1 MCSVRLKRSAMI
13 SIVVAQALVP
23 GFLPSIIHAQEVPQ
37 APPLQDLILRD
48 SKRLSVWAIDLYT
61 KTPWTDRVA
70 WGALG
75 AAALLALL
83 TITER
88 TWNLRKRRV
97 VPRKF
102 LTRLED
108 RLDDGRLDRSKL
120 TDLCEMHN
128 CSAARVAAAV
138 ASRWGRPTAD
148 LERAMNLAVR
158 VESEDLMRNIPT
170 LRRVAV
176 LAPML
181 GLLGSLLMIG
191 RLLQTQDS
199 QLVEETWT
207 TILAQGLLP
216 LTGGV
221 LVAVLSLI
229 SYDGLSIRVARYTSR
244 LEKLGTRLI
253 DVVSIATTP
262 LDPRRMIE
270 PLALPRPHM
279 SEFQPRQEKKKVYID
294 SEESDDDYE
303 SRRRP
308 SSGKRRRKPI
318 DPIDLDDID

>member
-1 MCSVRLKRSAMI
+1 MCSVLLKRSAMM
-13 SIVVAQALVP
+13 SIVVAHALAF
-23 GFLPSIIHAQEVPQ
+23 GLIPSTVNAQEVPQ
-37 APPLQDLILRD
+37 APPLQELILRD
-48 SKRLSVWAIDLYT
+48 SKRLSAWAIDLYT

-75 AAALLALL
+75 AAALLAML

-88 TWNLRKRRV
+88 IWSLRKRRV

-102 LTRLED
+102 ITRLED

-128 CSAARVAAAV
+128 CSAARVAGAV

-181 GLLGSLLMIG
+181 GLLGSLMMIG

-229 SYDGLSIRVARYTSR
+229 SYDGLSIKVARYTSR

-262 LDPRRMIE
+262 VEPRRMIE
-270 PLALPRPHM
+270 PPALPRPHM
-279 SEFQPRQEKKKVYID
+279 PEFQPRQEKNKVYTD
-294 SEESDDDYE
+294 ADDEYE
-303 SRRRP
+303 PRRR
-308 SSGKRRRKPI
+308 SQSGKRRRRPS